1 MRSGAVQYAGSG
13 ATRTLGYCDYF
24 GEGEVMLT
32 DGRHRATATAMTDV
46 EMLEIERGDVQYL
59 LRRRPQLLHRIQQ
72 RAL

>member
-1 MRSGAVQYAGSG
+1 
-13 ATRTLGYCDYF
+13 
-24 GEGEVMLT
+24 MLT

-72 RAL
+72 RAQ